1 MKFCILGNH
10 RDLSIAEIQAVTGVT
25 EFASTSGDAL
35 VFETDFPSVQLQERL
50 AGTIKVGSIV
60 GEVENSAEIPEF
72 LATLVASGLDGT
84 KVPKK
89 IIFGISVYDAG
100 DSKRTKELRTES
112 EKFGLEVKKRLKA
125 DGHSVRLVTSREKT
139 LSAVVVT
146 TNHLIESGGEFVLIV
161 TPTTVW
167 IGQTEAV
174 QDFEAWGKRDFGRPA
189 RDAKSGMLPPKLAR
203 MMINLTG
210 LDPSVST
217 ILDPF
222 CGSGTIP
229 MEAALLGFK
238 HVIGTDI
245 SKKAIADT
253 QSNIAWLKTNF
264 LATFLPTK
272 ALASVGVASRLDG
285 TKVPE
290 KVELFVCPAQVLSLP
305 DPVDAIVTE
314 TYLGPALHGNEH
326 VDFLKKNIRSLSE
339 LYRETF
345 GSLRHLLNPKGK
357 AIVAFPVFRTKTGWE
372 HTASKELME
381 SLGFTVENRFH
392 YDRAGQNVGR
402 EIFILTRQD
411 QESGH
416 EALEHLL

>member
-1 MKFCILGNH
+1 MTKLCQRARVGCMKFCILGNH

-60 GEVENSAEIPEF
+60 GSLEVWNKEACADLIAMMIEPTE
-72 LATLVASGLDGT
+72 T
-84 KVPKK
+84 K
-89 IIFGISVYDAG
+89 ITFGISVYDAG
-100 DSKRTKELRTES
+100 DSKRTKELRSES
-112 EKFGLEVKKRLKA
+112 EKVGLEIKKRLKA
-125 DGHSVRLVTSREKT
+125 DGRSARLVTSREKT

-146 TNHLIESGGEFVLIV
+146 TNHLLESGGEFVLIV

-210 LDPSVST
+210 LDPAVSV

-238 HVIGTDI
+238 QVIGTDI
-245 SKKAIADT
+245 SKKAIMDS
-253 QSNIAWLKTNF
+253 QQNLAWL
-264 LATFLPTK
+264 ATQQRTHTK
-272 ALASVGVASRLDG
+272 IDLN
-285 TKVPE
+285 
-290 KVELFVCPAQVLSLP
+290 VCPAQVLTLP
-305 DPVDAIVTE
+305 ELACPSEPWRSGVDAIVTE
-314 TYLGPALHGNEH
+314 TYLGPALHGGEH
-326 VDFLKKNIRSLSE
+326 ADFLKKNIASLSD

-345 GSLRHLLNPKGK
+345 GSLRHLLCPGGK

-381 SLGFTVENRFH
+381 SLGFTVKHRFH

-402 EIFILTRQD
+402 EIFVMYLMTK
-411 QESGH
+411 
-416 EALEHLL
+416 